1 MQHGPIDA
9 QSVLIKE
16 MLFYQYEKS
25 DLGVAMSII
34 ESVCKY
40 SLPFKIKFSHYPYF
54 LAAFLVHSHIL
65 NAEKVYCQ
73 RSVDAST
80 TNNVFNNLFA
90 TVLGSENAR
99 QNTTVSDNSLLVC
112 LLRLSSLLVQTAL
125 PTRRGAHDDSMATD
139 SASEIPSSSH
149 RSSNASTSNDC
160 QTDETKAEQQ
170 QHHHQEAG
178 PSSAANTAPLA
189 QPSTT
194 IRVPC
199 VADTVLQ
206 HYPTM
211 NRLLGSLSQSN
222 STPFLETTFYP
233 TSNDSTNTAG
243 APTTV
248 VDAVFQL
255 LMLLSRK
262 ATQPTLVIK
271 PLYDFLKSSK

>member
-1 MQHGPIDA
+1 MDA
-9 QSVLIKE
+9 
-16 MLFYQYEKS
+16 
-25 DLGVAMSII
+25 
-34 ESVCKY
+34 
-40 SLPFKIKFSHYPYF
+40 
-54 LAAFLVHSHIL
+54 
-65 NAEKVYCQ
+65 N
-73 RSVDAST
+73 T

-112 LLRLSSLLVQTAL
+112 LLRLSSLLVQTTL
-125 PTRRGAHDDSMATD
+125 PTRRAHDDSMATD
-139 SASEIPSSSH
+139 NASDIPSSSH
-149 RSSNASTSNDC
+149 RSSNANASTSTDC

-170 QHHHQEAG
+170 QHHQQEAG
-178 PSSAANTAPLA
+178 PSTAVNTAPSA
-189 QPSTT
+189 QPTT
-194 IRVPC
+194 TVKVPC

-211 NRLLGSLSQSN
+211 NRLFGSLSQSN
-222 STPFLETTFYP
+222 SAPLLDTTFYP
-233 TSNDSTNTAG
+233 TSNDSTNTTG

-255 LMLLSRK
+255 LTLLSRK

>member
-1 MQHGPIDA
+1 M
-9 QSVLIKE
+9 
-16 MLFYQYEKS
+16 
-25 DLGVAMSII
+25 
-34 ESVCKY
+34 
-40 SLPFKIKFSHYPYF
+40 
-54 LAAFLVHSHIL
+54 
-65 NAEKVYCQ
+65 
-73 RSVDAST
+73 
-80 TNNVFNNLFA
+80 FNNLFA

-99 QNTTVSDNSLLVC
+99 HNTTVSDNSLLVC

-125 PTRRGAHDDSMATD
+125 PTRRGHDDSMATD
-139 SASEIPSSSH
+139 SASDIPSSSH
-149 RSSNASTSNDC
+149 RSSNATASTSNDC

-170 QHHHQEAG
+170 QHHLQEAG
-178 PSSAANTAPLA
+178 PSSAVNTAPLA
-189 QPSTT
+189 QPTT
-194 IRVPC
+194 AVKVPC

-222 STPFLETTFYP
+222 NTAFLETTFYP
-233 TSNDSTNTAG
+233 SSNDSTNTAG

-262 ATQPTLVIK
+262 STQPSLVIK

>member
-1 MQHGPIDA
+1 M
-9 QSVLIKE
+9 SV
-16 MLFYQYEKS
+16 
-25 DLGVAMSII
+25 SII
-34 ESVCKY
+34 CLFFFILTIIV
-40 SLPFKIKFSHYPYF
+40 LFFT
-54 LAAFLVHSHIL
+54 AFLVHSHIL

-73 RSVDAST
+73 RSVDANT

-125 PTRRGAHDDSMATD
+125 PTRRGHEDSMATD
-139 SASEIPSSSH
+139 NASDIPSSSH
-149 RSSNASTSNDC
+149 RSHSNATASTSNDC

-170 QHHHQEAG
+170 QNHHQEAG
-178 PSSAANTAPLA
+178 PSSAVNTAPLA
-189 QPSTT
+189 QPTAT
-194 IRVPC
+194 VKMPC

-222 STPFLETTFYP
+222 STPFLETAFYP
-233 TSNDSTNTAG
+233 TTNDSTNTAG

-271 PLYDFLKSSK
+271 PLYDFLKSSKYHAKLYTLNVF